1 MIEIIFL
8 IILAAVFMAL
18 AVVNDVKERI
28 VPNWLNF
35 SLIIFALG
43 FRFFYSLFNEN
54 FPFFYHG
61 LAGFGIFFILG
72 NAFYYGR
79 IFAGGDAKLMI
90 ALGAVL
96 PFSTI
101 PTMNFKIFA
110 VFFFLFLISGA
121 VYGFIWSIFL
131 PMKNFKEFRKE
142 LSAQFEKNKKK
153 FYPALIFG
161 ILLLAAGIL
170 TNPIILYFGLIVL
183 IMPYLYFYAKAVDEN
198 CLVRNVKTKNLTG
211 GDWLYKDVKIG
222 NRTIKARWDG
232 LSESEIKILRKKF
245 KSVKIR
251 QGIPFTPVFLM
262 SFLILVWLYFSNS
275 FIFEMI

>member
-1 MIEIIFL
+1 MIEVIFL
-8 IILAAVFMAL
+8 IALAAIFITF
-18 AVVNDVKERI
+18 AVVNDIKERI

-43 FRFFYSLFNEN
+43 ARFFYSLFNEN
-54 FPFFYHG
+54 FAFFYQG
-61 LAGFGIFFILG
+61 AIGFGIFFILG

-121 VYGFIWSIFL
+121 VYGAIWSVFL

-142 LSAQFEKNKKK
+142 LSIQFEKNKKK
-153 FYPALIFG
+153 FYPVLIFG

-170 TNPIILYFGLIVL
+170 TNPIILYFGLIAL

-198 CLVRNVKTKNLTG
+198 CLVRNVKTKNLTE
-211 GDWLYKDVKIG
+211 GDWLYRDAKIG
-222 NRTIKARWDG
+222 NKTIKARWDG
-232 LSESEIKILRKKF
+232 LSENEIKILRKKF
-245 KSVKIR
+245 KQVKIR
-251 QGIPFTPVFLM
+251 QGIPFTPVFLT
-262 SFLILVWLYFSNS
+262 SFLMIVYLYLSES
-275 FIFEMI
+275 RIFGLI